1 MTVSVPREIEVTL
14 GKGVSGTL
22 TVPHSADSESPFE
35 QNYAP
40 TTNKAAIILH
50 GQGGHRSYCYQKM
63 LAHKLASDLGIYSL
77 RIDFRGC
84 GNSADNADKN
94 SQNYRTG
101 H

>member
-14 GKGVSGTL
+14 GKGVSATL
-22 TVPHSADSESPFE
+22 TVPHSADSENPFE

-63 LAHKLASDLGIYSL
+63 LAQIWPLIWYL
-77 RIDFRGC
+77 F
-84 GNSADNADKN
+84 DKN
-94 SQNYRTG
+94 RF
-101 H
+101 